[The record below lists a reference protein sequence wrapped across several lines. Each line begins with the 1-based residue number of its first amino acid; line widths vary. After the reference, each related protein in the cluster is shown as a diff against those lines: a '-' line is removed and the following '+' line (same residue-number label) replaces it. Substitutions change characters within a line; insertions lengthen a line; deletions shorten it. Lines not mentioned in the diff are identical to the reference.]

1 MKFEERL
8 AGGNPNSL
16 GNTVEIVEE
25 VLRDPAR
32 FVEFFNCYFCK
43 DEVVRLRVS
52 NGMKRICAVNSPLI
66 VPYIDRFLDDIAQI
80 EQASTKWTLA
90 QLFLMLDTDLTENQK
105 TKAKQILKE
114 NLITE
119 SDWIVLNQ
127 TMETLGKW
135 SKDDKELK
143 AWIQPHLRVL
153 AADTRK
159 SVSKKALKTL
169 RLLN

>member
-8 AGGNPNSL
+8 AGGHPNSL

-25 VLRDPAR
+25 VLREPAR
-32 FVEFFNCYFCK
+32 FDEFFNCYFSK

-90 QLFLMLDTDLTENQK
+90 QLFLMLETDLTENQK

>member
-8 AGGNPNSL
+8 AGGHPNSL

-25 VLRDPAR
+25 VLREPAR
-32 FVEFFNCYFCK
+32 FDEFFNCYFSK

-52 NGMKRICAVNSPLI
+52 NGMKRICAVNSPLM

-80 EQASTKWTLA
+80 GQASTKWTLA
-90 QLFLMLDTDLTENQK
+90 QLFLMLETDLTENQK

-119 SDWIVLNQ
+119 SDWIVLHQ

-159 SVSKKALKTL
+159 SVSKKALKTF

>member
-8 AGGNPNSL
+8 AGGHPNSL

-25 VLRDPAR
+25 VLREPAR
-32 FVEFFNCYFCK
+32 FDEFFNCYFSK

-52 NGMKRICAVNSPLI
+52 NGMKRICAVNSSLI

-90 QLFLMLDTDLTENQK
+90 QLFLMLETDLTENQK

>member
-1 MKFEERL
+1 
-8 AGGNPNSL
+8 
-16 GNTVEIVEE
+16 
-25 VLRDPAR
+25 LREPAR
-32 FVEFFNCYFCK
+32 FDEFFNCYFSK

-90 QLFLMLDTDLTENQK
+90 QLFLMLETDLTENQK

>member
-25 VLRDPAR
+25 VLREPAR
-32 FVEFFNCYFCK
+32 FDEFFNCYFSK